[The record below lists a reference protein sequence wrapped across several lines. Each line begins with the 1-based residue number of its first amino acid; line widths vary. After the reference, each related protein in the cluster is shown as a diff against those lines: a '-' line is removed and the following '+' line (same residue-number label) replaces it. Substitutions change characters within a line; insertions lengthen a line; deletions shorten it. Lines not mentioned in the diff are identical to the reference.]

1 MNTEIPNIGKK
12 QANTQ
17 VQKVSNNIT
26 TFKGMTTPR
35 INEVLGSYQ
44 DTLMRLLKSDE
55 LAKRAIQI
63 MSTVIARNPQLQE
76 CSPSSII
83 GGMIQAA
90 MLELDF
96 NPSLGLCYLVPYG
109 KEAQFQLGYRGMVQ
123 IAHSGEQIKD
133 LYAEVVYDDDE
144 FEIEYGLNR
153 VLSHKPKF
161 LHIGDSSKIKYVYAV
176 AKTISDG
183 TFYTVLSKAQIEA
196 LRKRSPMQKF
206 KMNGAW
212 ATDYEEMAKAK
223 AIKRLFKYLPF
234 NVSSNKNVFVDNSII
249 KQPLDSKNEKDL
261 EITDENEIQDA
272 VVLDTQIQ
280 PEQQPELTDE
290 EWFNRNAA
298 EIKQQEKEQLFEGA
312 K

>member
-1 MNTEIPNIGKK
+1 MSTEIPNIGKK

-17 VQKVSNNIT
+17 VQKVNNNVQ
-26 TFKGMTTPR
+26 TFKGMPTTR
-35 INEVLGSYQ
+35 ISEVLGIYQ
-44 DTLMRLLKSDE
+44 ETLMRLLKSEE

-63 MSTVIARNPQLQE
+63 MSTVVARNPQLQE

-109 KEAQFQLGYRGMVQ
+109 KDAQFQLGYRGMIQ

-133 LYAEVVYDDDE
+133 LYAEIVYNDDE

-153 VLSHKPKF
+153 VLIHKPKF
-161 LHIGDSSKIKYVYAV
+161 LHIGNSEKIRYVYAV
-176 AKTISDG
+176 AKTKSDG

-206 KMNGAW
+206 KVNGAW
-212 ATDYEEMAKAK
+212 ATDYPEMAKAK
-223 AIKRLFKYLPF
+223 AIKQLFKYLPF

-249 KQPLDSKNEKDL
+249 KQPLDSKNENDL
-261 EITDENEIQDA
+261 DIIPENEIQDA
-272 VVLDTQIQ
+272 VVLENDNKT
-280 PEQQPELTDE
+280 QPELTDE
-290 EWFNRNAA
+290 EWFNKNAE
-298 EIKQQEKEQLFEGA
+298 EIAKTEKELFEGG